1 MVHTIGLQEKY
12 RLFDI
17 KKQLMITK
25 KKARCCL
32 SRKFTLFA
40 WSLCI
45 GASAFAE
52 ATSEGILAT
61 SPLSQLTHE
70 FTLENGLKLIVREN
84 HRAPVVIFQ
93 IWYRVGSADEPVY
106 QTGLSHVLEHMMF
119 KGTQKVPTG
128 QSSKLIAEYGGEENA
143 FTAHDYTV
151 YYQYWDASRLPISF
165 ELEADRMQNLI
176 FPEEE
181 FKKEMKVVME
191 ERRLR
196 VDDSPDGTAYER
208 FSSVAHTSNPL
219 HNPVIG
225 WMHDLEKLSLDEAK
239 RWYQL
244 WYAPN
249 NATIV
254 VVGDVNPEETLAL
267 AKRYFGQ
274 IPAKTLPRRDV
285 PREVA
290 SLGERRLAV
299 QVNSKLPTLYMGF
312 NVPSLVTAKDPLDA
326 YTLELILSVLDGGF
340 SARFETQLI
349 RRQKIAASISSGYSA
364 FDRGD
369 TLFIIRGL
377 PNQTHSIAQLESAIW
392 QILGQLKNEPISP
405 DEMERVKAQLIS
417 ERVYKMD
424 TIQGQATELGA
435 LASVGL
441 DWRLSENLIDQI
453 KTITPE
459 QVQKVAQKYLTK
471 ERLTVAEVVPK
482 LPPATESTANISNI
496 PKVIST
502 ID

>member
-1 MVHTIGLQEKY
+1 
-12 RLFDI
+12 LFAI
-17 KKQLMITK
+17 KKKLTPPK
-25 KKARCCL
+25 KKTQFRL
-32 SRKFTLFA
+32 GQTLMLFA
-40 WSLCI
+40 WGLCLST
-45 GASAFAE
+45 GTFAE
-52 ATSEGILAT
+52 TTAEEKLTT

-70 FTLENGLKLIVREN
+70 FTLENGLKLVVREN

-208 FSSVAHTSNPL
+208 FASVAYTSNPQ

-225 WMHDLEKLSLDEAK
+225 WMHDLEKLTLEEAK

-285 PREVA
+285 PREVV
-290 SLGERRLAV
+290 SLGERRLSV

-326 YTLELILSVLDGGF
+326 YALELILSVLDGGF

-349 RRQKIAASISSGYSA
+349 RRQKIAASIGSSYSA

-369 TLFIIRGL
+369 TLFMIRGL
-377 PNQTHSIAQLESAIW
+377 PNQTYTTAQLENAIW
-392 QILGQLKNEPISP
+392 QIIDQLKNEPISP

-435 LASVGL
+435 LTSVGL

-459 QVQKVAQKYLTK
+459 QVQKIAQKYFTK
-471 ERLTVAEVVPK
+471 ERLTVAEITPK
-482 LPPATESTANISNI
+482 PPSTTENTASTSNR
-496 PKVIST
+496 
-502 ID
+502 